1 MGNSR
6 NKKGTLIAK
15 TMQQASTVVFRITQE
30 GTKGEEKK
38 QINSVK
44 HNYTVP
50 KSVDGYMT

>member
-15 TMQQASTVVFRITQE
+15 IMQQASTVVFRITQE